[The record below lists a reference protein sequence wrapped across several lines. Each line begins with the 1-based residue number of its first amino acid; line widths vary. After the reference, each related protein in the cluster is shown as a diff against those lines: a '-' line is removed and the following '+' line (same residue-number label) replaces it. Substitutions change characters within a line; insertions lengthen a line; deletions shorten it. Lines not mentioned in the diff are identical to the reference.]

1 MKNGESVTWSDAD
14 ADITTRLSNVEG
26 DVVVLT
32 NTIISPTTQAIIDTF
47 SKKYAAKHV
56 QYDAISVQGMLD
68 ANKESFGQRVIP
80 TYHLDKA
87 DVIVSFGADFLG
99 SWLNTSLE
107 KQYIAN
113 RNPKSGKMSRH
124 FQIETNMSLSGSNAD
139 VRIPVKPSEKLNLLE
154 NLYDT
159 LNGNSKA
166 NDKIKDVVAELSSAK
181 GKSLSDM

>member
-1 MKNGESVTWSDAD
+1 MHLV
-14 ADITTRLSNVEG
+14 
-26 DVVVLT
+26 
-32 NTIISPTTQAIIDTF
+32 
-47 SKKYAAKHV
+47 KKYAAKHV

-99 SWLNTSLE
+99 SWLNTSFE

-124 FQIETNMSLSGSNAD
+124 FQIEDQHVIIGL
-139 VRIPVKPSEKLNLLE
+139 
-154 NLYDT
+154 
-159 LNGNSKA
+159 
-166 NDKIKDVVAELSSAK
+166 
-181 GKSLSDM
+181 